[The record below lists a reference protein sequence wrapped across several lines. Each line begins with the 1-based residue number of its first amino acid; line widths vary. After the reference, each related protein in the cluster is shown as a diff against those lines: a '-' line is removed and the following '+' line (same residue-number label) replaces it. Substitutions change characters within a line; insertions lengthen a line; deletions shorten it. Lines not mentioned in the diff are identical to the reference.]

1 MRKTPFAKALPFFA
15 WNRCGEISRFAS
27 VMRTRAAF
35 LWRRYDEGRV
45 SYKGASGFAIG
56 FLTAHLG
63 AVVKLVYLAVS
74 LMHESIRVS

>member
-1 MRKTPFAKALPFFA
+1 
-15 WNRCGEISRFAS
+15 
-27 VMRTRAAF
+27 MRTRAAF

-74 LMHESIRVS
+74 FMHESTRVS